1 MERTY
6 PSERLMESRIGQLED
21 YFPQKVFILFFH
33 ADVFS
38 SFDSISPCFN
48 QICRHPAGYRPQ
60 PAGRYSAPL
69 ERLTAAIPWERFR
82 RGRSSGCHHGVAFL
96 GAAAG
101 AGVAG
106 DGVRPL

>member
-82 RGRSSGCHHGVAFL
+82 LLLEPVHEKARKSNAGRSRSTWC
-96 GAAAG
+96 
-101 AGVAG
+101 
-106 DGVRPL
+106 